1 MGAAVDVDVGAAVAV
16 EVVELLVVAV
26 PMVLVAE
33 ELEPPAEAVAAL
45 AALLAVVTTGVADT
59 VAAIEALS
67 APKPI
72 TLAATEAS
80 FSRARRRL
88 AAATL
93 FARSSVISLS
103 CMKFL
108 LLMKPG

>member
-33 ELEPPAEAVAAL
+33 ELEPPAEAV

-103 CMKFL
+103 CMKL
-108 LLMKPG
+108 LLRMKPG

>member
-33 ELEPPAEAVAAL
+33 ELQPPAETV
-45 AALLAVVTTGVADT
+45 AALLAVVTTGAADT

>member
-1 MGAAVDVDVGAAVAV
+1 MGGAVAV
-16 EVVELLVVAV
+16 DVVELLLVAV
-26 PMVLVAE
+26 SVVLVAE

-45 AALLAVVTTGVADT
+45 AALLAAVTAGVAAT

-72 TLAATEAS
+72 TLAATDAS

-103 CMKFL
+103 CIKFL
-108 LLMKPG
+108 LLVKPGW